1 MDRWLLARWLE
12 QHRDLVRGTVLE
24 VKEDEYATA
33 LGAQRVEVVDI
44 DAANPRATIVA
55 DLCVPGSLP
64 RGAYDA
70 AVVTQTLHLVP
81 DPVAALHTL
90 VDALRPGGA
99 LLLTVPCLSRVIDET
114 DMWRWTPHGF
124 RTLLEREVSAAG
136 SITVTGMGNG
146 LMARAFLFGL
156 GAGEL
161 SRSALAHDDPYYPVV
176 VGATVIRHA

>member
-1 MDRWLLARWLE
+1 MDRWLLERWLE
-12 QHRDLVRGTVLE
+12 QHRHLVRGTVLE

-44 DAANPRATIVA
+44 DPANPRATVIA

-64 RGAYDA
+64 QRAYDA

-90 VDALRPGGA
+90 MDALRPGGA

-114 DMWRWTPHGF
+114 DLWRWTPHGF
-124 RTLLEREVSAAG
+124 RALLEREVSAAG

-146 LMARAFLFGL
+146 LVARAFLFGL

-161 SRSALAHDDPYYPVV
+161 SRSALAHDDPSYPVV
-176 VGATVIRHA
+176 VGATVVRHA